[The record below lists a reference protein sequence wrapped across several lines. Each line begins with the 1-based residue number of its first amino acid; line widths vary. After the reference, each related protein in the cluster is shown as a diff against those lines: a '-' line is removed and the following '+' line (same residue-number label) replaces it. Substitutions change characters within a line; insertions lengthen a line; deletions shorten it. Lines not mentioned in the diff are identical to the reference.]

1 MREYQYCGSSKP
13 EDWRLIAL
21 LRSVDGEGM
30 PFEAMPV
37 VRHHARRAASEWRN
51 DQEAAIEIEARLER
65 SGAIIQAP
73 HSTLAG
79 VWMPLGPT
87 AYGLRSDRFRKS
99 DGVSGRA
106 LTTAEVRDASRKNS
120 PDRGLR

>member
-51 DQEAAIEIEARLER
+51 DQEAAIEIEGKR
-65 SGAIIQAP
+65 
-73 HSTLAG
+73 
-79 VWMPLGPT
+79 PT
-87 AYGLRSDRFRKS
+87 NHACRVVVKREKI
-99 DGVSGRA
+99 A
-106 LTTAEVRDASRKNS
+106 H
-120 PDRGLR
+120 